1 MAFTHLDIGGPLA
14 TLSLDHVGGNRINF
28 DMRVELR
35 EAGQLRWVRR

>member
-14 TLSLDHVGGNRINF
+14 TLSLDHAGGNRINF